1 MTQHDHRAPSLGSES
16 GDDDARAEHVVA
28 RMVQR
33 HGAPGL
39 EHYRAVYAN
48 LGVPWPGDEEIRRI
62 HPVTDAA

>member
-1 MTQHDHRAPSLGSES
+1 
-16 GDDDARAEHVVA
+16 
-28 RMVQR
+28 MVQR